1 MSELLG
7 ALGGLVTKVA
17 TRTED
22 GLQRFAHKTEDVAKR
37 VNRTV
42 NPLSSH
48 FRENGTT
55 SPNDLRP
62 GEHSAQ
68 SNPLAAAQSPCVD
81 RLRAPGGAREDGAA
95 RAASNSVNMEP
106 PAIFLREGLSSKSAL
121 CMADEILQV
130 VTRETTK
137 LEAERDEYQHVLQRL
152 QQLRK
157 EQEEAYTR
165 SEALMSK
172 RESELIQHIQAIE
185 QQHEGVTVAF

>member
-1 MSELLG
+1 MAELLG
-7 ALGGLVTKVA
+7 ALGGIVNKVA
-17 TRTED
+17 TKTED
-22 GLQRFAHKTEDVAKR
+22 GLQRFAHKTEYVAKR

-48 FRENGTT
+48 FREIG
-55 SPNDLRP
+55 SASVRP
-62 GEHSAQ
+62 GEHAAQ
-68 SNPLAAAQSPCVD
+68 CHPLAAAQSPCVD
-81 RLRAPGGAREDGAA
+81 RLRAPGATREDGVAC
-95 RAASNSVNMEP
+95 AASNFVHMEP

-165 SEALMSK
+165 SEALMSQ
-172 RESELIQHIQAIE
+172 RELELMQHIQAIE
-185 QQHEGVTVAF
+185 QQQEGVTVAF